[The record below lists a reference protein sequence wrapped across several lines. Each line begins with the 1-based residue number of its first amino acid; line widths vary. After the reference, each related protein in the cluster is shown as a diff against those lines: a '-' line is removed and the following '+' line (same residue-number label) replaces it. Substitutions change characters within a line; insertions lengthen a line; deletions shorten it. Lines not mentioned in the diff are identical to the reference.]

1 MCEPHLCDPTR
12 PHGSARVSRA
22 NPREQLPCL
31 WARSDAAEEV
41 AVNTAILAHVLQRAR
56 RENVGDG
63 VQLLLRDEEV
73 GGPMGRGRLRLGAR
87 AATMLRRIVHV
98 G

>member
-1 MCEPHLCDPTR
+1 MCLERLFVGLR
-12 PHGSARVSRA
+12 AMVSATCESLATVVA
-22 NPREQLPCL
+22 ADQPCPRSIG
-31 WARSDAAEEV
+31 A
-41 AVNTAILAHVLQRAR
+41 TAILAHVLQRAR
-56 RENVGDG
+56 RENVGDC

-87 AATMLRRIVHV
+87 AATMLRRIVHD